1 MAAGLERPDADHFP
15 MFRALLVLRASAVA
29 VLCFLAWMQPTF
41 AGESTV
47 LVARATVKSYF
58 TVRTASQPVSVSVSA
73 GDVARGWV
81 DVATPVRLEVEG
93 NDAAYAITF
102 ERGGAAFQG
111 AEVQGLGQRVQ
122 LDSHAMMDWRG
133 TGYRRSTLEFRFRL
147 RLAADAAPG
156 DYAWPIQVSM
166 SPN

>member
-1 MAAGLERPDADHFP
+1 MASGAQAPGADHFP
-15 MFRALLVLRASAVA
+15 MLRALPVLRACAVA
-29 VLCFLAWMQPTF
+29 ALCFLAWMQPTF

-58 TVRTASQPVSVSVSA
+58 TVRSASQPVAVTVSA
-73 GDVARGWV
+73 NDVARGYV

-93 NDAAYAITF
+93 NDPAYAITF
-102 ERGGAAFQG
+102 ERSGAAFQG

-122 LDSHAMMDWRG
+122 LESHGMMDWRG
-133 TGYRRSTLEFRFRL
+133 TGFRRNTLEFRFRL
-147 RLAADAAPG
+147 RLAAGAAPG